1 MRAGAADK
9 EKGELSDFEQLASRF
24 QEIPVDLFSI
34 PGQIQQEW
42 QKSLGVSAC
51 ASSGLRTMV
60 RRFQPAVRAGLFAL
74 AGTPLWPWKLVS
86 PR

>member
-1 MRAGAADK
+1 MRARAADK

-24 QEIPVDLFSI
+24 QEMPVDLFSI

-60 RRFQPAVRAGLFAL
+60 PAFSVGCPGRLVCFSGDSAVAL
-74 AGTPLWPWKLVS
+74 EAC
-86 PR
+86 